1 LTATAEWEA
10 DTVKSSP
17 LPLSETVCGLP
28 KPLSVTMTAP
38 EAGPPAAGKK
48 LTVMLQLEPWLSE
61 AGQLFDSRNGP
72 VTVIEEIASGPGPL
86 QLA

>member
-1 LTATAEWEA
+1 
-10 DTVKSSP
+10 
-17 LPLSETVCGLP
+17 
-28 KPLSVTMTAP
+28 MTAP

-72 VTVIEEIASGPGPL
+72 VTVIEEIASGPGPFAVSL
-86 QLA
+86 TLPRFLSRRLGSKTRG